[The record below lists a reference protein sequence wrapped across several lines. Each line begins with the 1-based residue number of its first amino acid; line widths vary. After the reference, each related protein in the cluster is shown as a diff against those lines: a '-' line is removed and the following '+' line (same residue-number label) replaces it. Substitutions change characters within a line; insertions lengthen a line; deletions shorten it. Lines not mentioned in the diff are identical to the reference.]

1 MKKQLDAT
9 SLQLK
14 LAEDERTRLAQ
25 EVRTTS
31 NSSSSSS
38 RVVVSSSSTT
48 GVSGSASGVVPASAA
63 NPRGGATPVARPR
76 GEATSP
82 LFEEMA
88 ESLQREQEHT
98 AMLRKQLQEMQLEG
112 ASKRKI

>member
-31 NSSSSSS
+31 NSSTS
-38 RVVVSSSSTT
+38 RVVMSSSSTT
-48 GVSGSASGVVPASAA
+48 GVSGSVSGVVPASAA